1 MGRPAG
7 RLFKEFCQPG
17 QEVND
22 LFTVMTED
30 SALRLQAAPSC
41 HLPYTRASQNPL
53 FLRDT
58 PSDRRKACGRS
69 ADHTGNRMTTT
80 MSAKTSLPSTSVS
93 MR

>member
-7 RLFKEFCQPG
+7 QRFEEFCQPG

-22 LFTVMTED
+22 LFTVMAED
-30 SALRLQAAPSC
+30 SSLRLQAAPVATFR
-41 HLPYTRASQNPL
+41 TRARLRNPL